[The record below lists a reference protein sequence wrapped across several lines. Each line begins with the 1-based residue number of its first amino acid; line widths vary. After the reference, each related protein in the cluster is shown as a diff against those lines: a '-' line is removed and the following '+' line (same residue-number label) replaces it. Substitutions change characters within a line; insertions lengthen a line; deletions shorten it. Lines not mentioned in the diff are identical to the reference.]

1 MKSVLRFPPAAI
13 SLMLCCTAQA
23 NDHKLLGAIA
33 MPRNETNDL
42 ALKLPVCRIVKR
54 IQLSADH
61 GDLQLSGAS
70 VYFKAARSASQSL
83 NIPSEIKKGK
93 PLTGSTLTAIT
104 TINAAS
110 QKNHLFGSYGE
121 LIGYGHAENYRRRLT
136 PEYRSHK
143 KMNVNYL
150 NDSDLDFLQHCS
162 EEQLANFARLLTHNE
177 KAKLASPA
185 Y

>member
-1 MKSVLRFPPAAI
+1 MKSVITISASPAI

-23 NDHKLLGAIA
+23 NDHKILGVIA

-70 VYFKAARSASQSL
+70 IYFKATRSASQTL
-83 NIPSEIKKGK
+83 NIPSEIKEGQ
-93 PLTGSTLTAIT
+93 T
-104 TINAAS
+104 TDWININS
-110 QKNHLFGSYGE
+110 DNDNKRCVSKNHLFRSYSE

-136 PEYRSHK
+136 PEYRNHK
-143 KMNVNYL
+143 K
-150 NDSDLDFLQHCS
+150 
-162 EEQLANFARLLTHNE
+162 
-177 KAKLASPA
+177 
-185 Y
+185 

>member
-1 MKSVLRFPPAAI
+1 MKSVITISASLAI

-23 NDHKLLGAIA
+23 NDHKILGVIA

-54 IQLSADH
+54 IQLSTDH

-70 VYFKAARSASQSL
+70 VYFKATRSASQTL
-83 NIPSEIKKGK
+83 NIPSEIKEGQTTDWININSDNDNK
-93 PLTGSTLTAIT
+93 TLRL
-104 TINAAS
+104 
-110 QKNHLFGSYGE
+110 KNHLFWSYGE

-143 KMNVNYL
+143 K
-150 NDSDLDFLQHCS
+150 
-162 EEQLANFARLLTHNE
+162 
-177 KAKLASPA
+177 
-185 Y
+185 